1 MLVSDWQ
8 IRDACRIC
16 QSGRSGKWGSCLVT
30 DTKEVT
36 MKVFFRI
43 IGVCIVSVI
52 FLCFSVG
59 LAADKKEYPT
69 SPPAKIAKKWR
80 IGYLE
85 GGPYVSYQQHLTVI
99 SKSLSELGWI
109 EPIAIPPQEN
119 ESDTDKLWEWLAA
132 NTKSKYLEFA
142 ANARYSNN
150 WDKKRRG
157 ENKKSVLRRLSE
169 TRDIDLMIAMGTWA
183 GQDLANN
190 DHSVPVV
197 VCSTSDPIA
206 AKIIKNEKDSGYDH
220 VHARVDMTRFER
232 QIRAFHD
239 VIGFSKLGMAF
250 RDTVDGRSI
259 AGMEAVRKV
268 AGERNFE
275 VLECHTSLGKSEE
288 SVARMIECTRE
299 LAPKADAFYIV
310 EQGSVSLKTLP
321 RILEALNAHK
331 IPAFSQSGADH
342 VRHGVLLS
350 VSNTSYKEVGR
361 FHAGTIA
368 RIINGAK
375 PRNLAQIYEPPV
387 KIAFNKAAAKIID
400 LRDDIYQLL
409 SETADEVYEE
419 IEVNK

>member
-1 MLVSDWQ
+1 
-8 IRDACRIC
+8 
-16 QSGRSGKWGSCLVT
+16 
-30 DTKEVT
+30 

-43 IGVCIVSVI
+43 TLINLVFIL
-52 FLCFSVG
+52 FLSFSVG
-59 LAADKKEYPT
+59 FAANKKEYPT

-85 GGPYVSYQQHLTVI
+85 GGPYVSYQQYLAEI
-99 SKSLSELGWI
+99 SKALSDLGWI
-109 EPIAIPPQEN
+109 EPITIPPREN
-119 ESDTDKLWEWLAA
+119 ESETDKLWAWLAA
-132 NTKSKYLEFA
+132 NAKSNYLEFA
-142 ANARYSNN
+142 VNAHYSNN
-150 WDKKRRG
+150 WNKKGRE
-157 ENKKSVLRRLSE
+157 ENKKTVLRRLNE

-190 DHSVPVV
+190 DHSVPVL

-220 VHARVDMTRFER
+220 VHARVDPARFER

-275 VLECHTSLGKSEE
+275 VLECHTSSGISEE
-288 SVARMIECTRE
+288 AVARMVECTRE

-310 EQGSVSLKTLP
+310 EQSAVTLKTLP
-321 RILEALNAHK
+321 RILEVLNAHK
-331 IPAFSQSGADH
+331 TPAFSQSGADH
-342 VRHGVLLS
+342 VRHGVLLN

-361 FHAGTIA
+361 FHAETVA
-368 RIINGAK
+368 QIINGAK
-375 PRNLAQIYEPPV
+375 PRNLPQIYEPPV
-387 KIAFNKAAAKIID
+387 KIAFNKVAAKLID
-400 LRDDIYQLL
+400 LNDDIYQLL
-409 SETADEVYEE
+409 SETADEVYEK
-419 IEVNK
+419 IEVSK